1 MRCSQTIRELVA
13 DGMTILIVT
22 HEMGFARRRRRVVF
36 MDAGKVVE
44 EAPPEIIFTNPR
56 ADRTRDLSC
65 QSAEQGEANMMS
77 TREFCLR
84 RLALCCSLA
93 VAMLAFAAGLGSP
106 RTLQDVV
113 SRGEMKIGY
122 IPAPPG
128 TIKDANTGE
137 LSGFYVDGIREI
149 AAMMKVKPVFVETTW
164 GTFVAGLQSGQF
176 DMAIAGTFAT
186 VQRAMVVSFTKPIFY
201 LGYGAVVRVND
212 TRYKT
217 LDDMNTPET
226 RIAVMQGGSAE
237 DFARRNMP
245 KAQIITLATGNL
257 TAGFVEVVAGRA
269 DVSLERLYHQCVRGE
284 ATDGEKSVR
293 R

>member
-1 MRCSQTIRELVA
+1 MTFTMR
-13 DGMTILIVT
+13 
-22 HEMGFARRRRRVVF
+22 FW
-36 MDAGKVVE
+36 
-44 EAPPEIIFTNPR
+44 
-56 ADRTRDLSC
+56 
-65 QSAEQGEANMMS
+65 
-77 TREFCLR
+77 LR
-84 RLALCCSLA
+84 RLSLCCGLALTMLGFVASLA
-93 VAMLAFAAGLGSP
+93 SAQ
-106 RTLQDVV
+106 TLQDII

-226 RIAVMQGGSAE
+226 RIAVVQGGSAE

-245 KAQIITLATGNL
+245 KAQVITLATGNL

-269 DVSLERLYHQCVRGE
+269 DVSLEDAFTINAFVAKQPTVKNLFADNAYNFTPI
-284 ATDGEKSVR
+284 AWTVR
-293 R
+293 RGNTDLLAVLNTGIDILISTGRWDELARPFGPNTRHIDAPNFVSFPRSR

>member
-1 MRCSQTIRELVA
+1 MI
-13 DGMTILIVT
+13 
-22 HEMGFARRRRRVVF
+22 
-36 MDAGKVVE
+36 
-44 EAPPEIIFTNPR
+44 
-56 ADRTRDLSC
+56 
-65 QSAEQGEANMMS
+65 S
-77 TREFCLR
+77 TMEFWMR

-93 VAMLAFAAGLGSP
+93 LVMIAFNAGVSSAQ
-106 RTLQDVV
+106 TLQDII

-149 AAMMKVKPVFVETTW
+149 AAMMKIKPVFVETTW

-201 LGYGAVVRVND
+201 LGYGAVVRIND

-226 RIAVMQGGSAE
+226 RIAVVQGGSAE

-269 DVSLERLYHQCVRGE
+269 DVSLEDAFTINAFVAKQPTVKNLFADNAYNFTPVAWTVRKGNADLLAVLNTGIDILISTGRWDE
-284 ATDGEKSVR
+284 LARPFGPNTRHIDAPNFVSFPR
-293 R
+293 SR

>member
-1 MRCSQTIRELVA
+1 MTFTMR
-13 DGMTILIVT
+13 
-22 HEMGFARRRRRVVF
+22 FW
-36 MDAGKVVE
+36 
-44 EAPPEIIFTNPR
+44 
-56 ADRTRDLSC
+56 
-65 QSAEQGEANMMS
+65 
-77 TREFCLR
+77 LR
-84 RLALCCSLA
+84 RLILCCSLA
-93 VAMLAFAAGLGSP
+93 LAMLGFVAGLASAQ
-106 RTLQDVV
+106 TLQDII

-226 RIAVMQGGSAE
+226 RIAVVQGGSAE

-245 KAQIITLATGNL
+245 KAQVITLATGNL

-269 DVSLERLYHQCVRGE
+269 DVSLEDAFTINAFVAKQPTVKNLFADNAYNFTPI
-284 ATDGEKSVR
+284 AWTVR
-293 R
+293 RGNTDLLAVLNTGIDILISTGRWDELARPFGPNTRHIDAPNFVSFPRPR

>member
-1 MRCSQTIRELVA
+1 MTSFMRIWVSRFVLCGA
-13 DGMTILIVT
+13 
-22 HEMGFARRRRRVVF
+22 
-36 MDAGKVVE
+36 
-44 EAPPEIIFTNPR
+44 
-56 ADRTRDLSC
+56 
-65 QSAEQGEANMMS
+65 
-77 TREFCLR
+77 
-84 RLALCCSLA
+84 LAL
-93 VAMLAFAAGLGSP
+93 AMIAASIP
-106 RTLQDVV
+106 SSSAQTLQDIV

-149 AAMMKVKPVFVETTW
+149 AALMKVKPVFVETTW

-212 TRYKT
+212 ARYKS
-217 LDDMNTPET
+217 LDDMNTAET
-226 RIAVMQGGSAE
+226 RIAVVQGGSAE

-269 DVSLERLYHQCVRGE
+269 DVSLEDAFTINAFVAKQPTVKNLFADNAYNFTPIAWTVRKGNADLLAVLNAGIDILISTGRWDE
-284 ATDGEKSVR
+284 LARPFGPHTRHIDAPNFVSFPR
-293 R
+293 AR

>member
-1 MRCSQTIRELVA
+1 MI
-13 DGMTILIVT
+13 
-22 HEMGFARRRRRVVF
+22 
-36 MDAGKVVE
+36 
-44 EAPPEIIFTNPR
+44 
-56 ADRTRDLSC
+56 
-65 QSAEQGEANMMS
+65 S
-77 TREFCLR
+77 TMEFWLR
-84 RLALCCSLA
+84 RLALCYGLA
-93 VAMLAFAAGLGSP
+93 LVMIAFGAGLGSAQ
-106 RTLQDVV
+106 TLQDII

-149 AAMMKVKPVFVETTW
+149 AAMMKIKPVFVETTW

-226 RIAVMQGGSAE
+226 RIAVVQGGSAE

-269 DVSLERLYHQCVRGE
+269 DVSLEDAFTINAFVAKQPTVKNLFADNAYNFTPVAWTVRKGNADLLAVLNTGIDILISTGRWDE
-284 ATDGEKSVR
+284 LARPFGPNTRHIDAPNFVSFPR
-293 R
+293 SR

>member
-1 MRCSQTIRELVA
+1 MRIWMPKMVLWCVL
-13 DGMTILIVT
+13 M
-22 HEMGFARRRRRVVF
+22 
-36 MDAGKVVE
+36 
-44 EAPPEIIFTNPR
+44 
-56 ADRTRDLSC
+56 
-65 QSAEQGEANMMS
+65 
-77 TREFCLR
+77 
-84 RLALCCSLA
+84 LA
-93 VAMLAFAAGLGSP
+93 VLGTDIRAGSAQ
-106 RTLQDVV
+106 TLQDIIG
-113 SRGEMKIGY
+113 RGEMKIGY

-201 LGYGAVVRVND
+201 LGYGAVVRVD
-212 TRYKT
+212 DPRYKN
-217 LDDMNTPET
+217 LSDMNTAET
-226 RIAVMQGGSAE
+226 RIAVVQGGSAE

-269 DVSLERLYHQCVRGE
+269 DVSLEDAFTINAFVAKQPTVKNLFADNPYNFTPIAWTVRKGN
-284 ATDGEKSVR
+284 TDLLAVINTGIDILISTGRWDELARPYGPGTTRHIDAPNFVAFPR
-293 R
+293 PPAQEGAR

>member
-1 MRCSQTIRELVA
+1 MTFTMR
-13 DGMTILIVT
+13 
-22 HEMGFARRRRRVVF
+22 FW
-36 MDAGKVVE
+36 
-44 EAPPEIIFTNPR
+44 
-56 ADRTRDLSC
+56 
-65 QSAEQGEANMMS
+65 
-77 TREFCLR
+77 LR
-84 RLALCCSLA
+84 RHVLCCSLA
-93 VAMLAFAAGLGSP
+93 LAMLGFVAGLASAQ
-106 RTLQDVV
+106 TLQDII

-226 RIAVMQGGSAE
+226 RIAVVQGGSAE

-245 KAQIITLATGNL
+245 KAQVITLATGNL

-269 DVSLERLYHQCVRGE
+269 DVSLEDAFTINAFVAKQPTVKNLFADNAYNFTPI
-284 ATDGEKSVR
+284 AWTVR
-293 R
+293 RGNTDLLAVLNTGIDILISTGRWDELARPFGPNTRHIDAPNFVSFPRPR

>member
-1 MRCSQTIRELVA
+1 
-13 DGMTILIVT
+13 
-22 HEMGFARRRRRVVF
+22 
-36 MDAGKVVE
+36 
-44 EAPPEIIFTNPR
+44 
-56 ADRTRDLSC
+56 
-65 QSAEQGEANMMS
+65 MMS
-77 TREFCLR
+77 TREFCMR

-93 VAMLAFAAGLGSP
+93 LAMLAFAAGLGSAQ
-106 RTLQDVV
+106 TLQDIV

-226 RIAVMQGGSAE
+226 RIAVVQGGSAE

-269 DVSLERLYHQCVRGE
+269 DVSLEDAFTINAFVAKQPTVKNLFADNAYNFTPV
-284 ATDGEKSVR
+284 AWTVR
-293 R
+293 RGNADLLAVLNTGIDILISTGRWDELARPFGANTRHIDAPNFVSFPRSR

>member
-1 MRCSQTIRELVA
+1 MTSFMRIWISRFVLCGA
-13 DGMTILIVT
+13 
-22 HEMGFARRRRRVVF
+22 
-36 MDAGKVVE
+36 
-44 EAPPEIIFTNPR
+44 
-56 ADRTRDLSC
+56 
-65 QSAEQGEANMMS
+65 
-77 TREFCLR
+77 
-84 RLALCCSLA
+84 LALP
-93 VAMLAFAAGLGSP
+93 MIAASIP
-106 RTLQDVV
+106 SSSAQTLQDIV

-149 AAMMKVKPVFVETTW
+149 AALMKVKPVFVETTW

-186 VQRAMVVSFTKPIFY
+186 VQRAMVVGFTKPIFY

-212 TRYKT
+212 ARYKS
-217 LDDMNTPET
+217 LDDMNTAET
-226 RIAVMQGGSAE
+226 RIAVVQGGSAE

-269 DVSLERLYHQCVRGE
+269 DVSLEDAFTINAFVAKQPTVKNLFADNAYNFTPIAWTVRKGNADLLAVLNAGIDILISTGRWDE
-284 ATDGEKSVR
+284 LARPFGPHTRHIDAPNFVSFPR
-293 R
+293 AR

>member
-1 MRCSQTIRELVA
+1 MI
-13 DGMTILIVT
+13 
-22 HEMGFARRRRRVVF
+22 
-36 MDAGKVVE
+36 
-44 EAPPEIIFTNPR
+44 
-56 ADRTRDLSC
+56 
-65 QSAEQGEANMMS
+65 S
-77 TREFCLR
+77 TMEFWMR

-93 VAMLAFAAGLGSP
+93 LVMIAFGAGLSSAQ
-106 RTLQDVV
+106 TLQDII

-149 AAMMKVKPVFVETTW
+149 AAMMKIKPVFVETTW

-226 RIAVMQGGSAE
+226 RIAVVQGGSAE

-269 DVSLERLYHQCVRGE
+269 DVSLEDAFTINAFVAKQPTVKNLFADNAYNFTPVAWTVRKGNADLLAVLNTGIDILISTGRWDE
-284 ATDGEKSVR
+284 LARPFGPNTRHIDAPNFVSFPR
-293 R
+293 SR